1 LNTNFFHK
9 NKKIKRNQYKIYIII
24 FYLIMFEVSKPF
36 IIRPNGRPR
45 DNVIPPEHE
54 LFNVTIEK
62 RV

>member
-1 LNTNFFHK
+1 
-9 NKKIKRNQYKIYIII
+9 
-24 FYLIMFEVSKPF
+24 MFEVSKPF

-62 RV
+62 RVQFV